1 MYLCESQKYDME
13 FEVRK
18 RDFEVLD
25 WELTPFRKKTLQPPF
40 KSMQYCGRGCIC
52 PHLSS
57 PDFLLVTPQNSSLIS
72 LRNAPY

>member
-25 WELTPFRKKTLQPPF
+25 WELTPFRKKTCSPHSNQCNTVVGAAFARIYHRPTFSLLLHKIPP
-40 KSMQYCGRGCIC
+40 
-52 PHLSS
+52 
-57 PDFLLVTPQNSSLIS
+57 
-72 LRNAPY
+72 